1 MIMTKPELVYTT
13 YIRTTPEKLWNAI
26 TNPEFARQY
35 WGGNE
40 NVSDWKPG
48 SKWAHVTGDKERTI
62 RVTGKVVESV
72 PPRRLVLTWA
82 DPANEA
88 DVSRVTFQIEPVQD
102 EVRLDVIHGD
112 FQPGSDM
119 VNKVSGGW
127 PRVLSSLKSFLE
139 TGKPLKA
146 ATCGSAKHADRGTS
160 AVNAGS

>member
-1 MIMTKPELVYTT
+1 MIMTKPELIYTT

-48 SKWAHVTGDKERTI
+48 SKWAHVTGDKERAI
-62 RVTGKVVESV
+62 RVTGKVLESV

-88 DVSRVTFQIEPVQD
+88 DVSRVTFEIEPIEG

-112 FQPGSDM
+112 FKPGSDM

-139 TGKPLKA
+139 TGQPLKA
-146 ATCGSAKHADRGTS
+146 AVCGSKPATADAHS
-160 AVNAGS
+160 

>member
-1 MIMTKPELVYTT
+1 MTMTKPELIYTT

-40 NVSDWKPG
+40 NVSDWNKG
-48 SKWAHVTGDKERTI
+48 SNWQHVANDATRTVRI
-62 RVTGKVVESV
+62 VGKVLESV
-72 PPRRLVLTWA
+72 PPKRLVLTWA

-88 DVSRVTFQIEPVQD
+88 DVSRVTFEIEPLGD

-112 FQPGSDM
+112 FKPGSDM
-119 VNKVSGGW
+119 VDKVSGGW

-139 TGKPLKA
+139 TGKAL
-146 ATCGSAKHADRGTS
+146 
-160 AVNAGS
+160 NAGSCSSTHATKGAVA